1 MAIND
6 EKTEPPQV
14 IHCQDKEK
22 YDEVMDKGP
31 FEDGDFEYPDLFI
44 LAASIGYAE
53 ERKEEGTGDWLTR
66 TEYLGG
72 GNSDQRWL
80 LRSIA
85 MKETE
90 EIGTLRNGQK
100 IFDIAIQYANGGIK
114 ILHDKVFSDEP
125 GSVEKRL
132 EEFIREHQ

>member
-1 MAIND
+1 M
-6 EKTEPPQV
+6 ESEPPQV
-14 IHCQDKEK
+14 IHCQDKEL

-31 FEDGDFEYPDLFI
+31 FEEGDFEYPDLFI

-72 GNSDQRWL
+72 ENSDQRWL

-85 MKETE
+85 MKETG
-90 EIGTLRNGQK
+90 EIGTLRDGQE
-100 IFDIAIQYANGGIK
+100 IFNIAIQYANGGIK
-114 ILHDKVFSDEP
+114 ILHNKVFSDEP
-125 GSVEKRL
+125 GSVERRL